1 MTYALPAL
9 TTLIALLFYLFVT
22 VNVARAHAKYKVE
35 VPAMT
40 GDPDFERVY
49 RVQMNTLEQ
58 LAFFLPSLWLFAIF
72 VSPAW
77 ASLFGAIWIVGR
89 ILYAIGYYE
98 AAEKRSAGF
107 LISFAGSAALWLGA
121 AYGVVRVL
129 LQG

>member
-1 MTYALPAL
+1 MTYGLPAL
-9 TTLIALLFYLFVT
+9 TTLIALLFYFVVT
-22 VNVARAHAKYKVE
+22 LNVARAHEKYKVA

-40 GDPDFERVY
+40 GQPDFERVY

-58 LAFFLPSLWLFAIF
+58 LALFLPSLWLFAIY

-77 ASLFGAIWIVGR
+77 ASLLGAVWIVGR
-89 ILYAIGYYE
+89 ILYAIGYYQ

-107 LISFAGSAALWLGA
+107 VISFAGAALLWLGA